1 MTTLKFET
9 KLGSFNKEL
18 STCLQLSDV
27 CPIHVEILV
36 YGLCFGFQWRRC
48 YYQLGKRF
56 PCRLLDRFMVQL
68 GRLCMVCF
76 NGVSIAIMIA
86 FVHRITVI
94 IISKMNSSLRLIGSF
109 TDSMT
114 SLANRITSMISWCNI
129 TNRGAHDVIIET
141 DFGMISTISVVI
153 TSDFVVIGNISAA
166 NRHFIDFADCIGII
180 IIIRTVFVIAYCMG
194 DVFDIIKIVNI
205 YCICTFVLITLK
217 IGMTLTTVTFTIVS
231 TTTQSDSIRTVSY
244 NCF

>member
-1 MTTLKFET
+1 
-9 KLGSFNKEL
+9 
-18 STCLQLSDV
+18 
-27 CPIHVEILV
+27 
-36 YGLCFGFQWRRC
+36 
-48 YYQLGKRF
+48 
-56 PCRLLDRFMVQL
+56 MVQL
-68 GRLCMVCF
+68 GRFVCMVCF
-76 NGVSIAIMIA
+76 NGVSIHSIPIMVA

-129 TNRGAHDVIIET
+129 TNRGDHNVIIET
-141 DFGMISTISVVI
+141 DFGMISTISVVII

-194 DVFDIIKIVNI
+194 DVFDIIKILHI
-205 YCICTFVLITLK
+205 YCICTFVLITLN
-217 IGMTLTTVTFTIVS
+217 IGMTLTTVTVTIVS